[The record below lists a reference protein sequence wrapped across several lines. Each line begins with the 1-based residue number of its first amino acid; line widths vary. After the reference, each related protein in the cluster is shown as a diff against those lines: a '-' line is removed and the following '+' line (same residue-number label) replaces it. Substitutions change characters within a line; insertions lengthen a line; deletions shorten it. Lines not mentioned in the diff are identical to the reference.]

1 MKQIHFILL
10 RNEGLVLKILIRHA
24 HSPWR
29 PKPTNLN
36 IGDTVMKQMDLK
48 IAIVGAGV
56 GGLTLALALREHGI
70 DAQLY
75 EQTEE
80 LREVG
85 AAVALS
91 ANATRFYDRMGL
103 RPDFVKVCA
112 EVPGLIYRDGRS
124 GTVIGHHR
132 GTPSYREQFG
142 GSYWG
147 IHRADLQAVLS
158 RAVGLERNK
167 LSHRLVDL
175 VQHPDR
181 VCLSFDNGQRI
192 DADLVIGAD
201 GARSITRRWMLGYD
215 DALYSGCS
223 GFRGVVPAERMDLLP
238 DPETIQFWV
247 GPGGHLLHYPIGDK
261 GDQNFLLVERHPSP
275 WPFRDWVMPAS
286 EGEQLR
292 LFKHWHPAVVQMI
305 TAVPISQRWGLFHR
319 PPLGRWSKG
328 RVTLIG
334 DAAHALVPHHGQG
347 ANQSI
352 EDAVVLA
359 AQLASAGPGNWREA
373 QEAYERLRRGRTRKV
388 QYASI
393 STADVLHLPDGPAAQ
408 ARNARLGARD
418 SVLNHLD
425 WIHDFDALTEE
436 PSERQGGTWL

>member
-1 MKQIHFILL
+1 MEHL
-10 RNEGLVLKILIRHA
+10 
-24 HSPWR
+24 
-29 PKPTNLN
+29 
-36 IGDTVMKQMDLK
+36 DLK
-48 IAIVGAGV
+48 IAIVGAGI

-70 DAQLY
+70 DVQLY

-91 ANATRFYDRMGL
+91 ANATRFYERMGL
-103 RPDFVKVCA
+103 RAAFDAVCA
-112 EVPGLIYRDGRS
+112 EIPALIYRDGRS
-124 GTVIGHHR
+124 GETIGQHR
-132 GTPSYREQFG
+132 GEPGYREQFG

-147 IHRADLQAVLS
+147 VHRADLQAVLS
-158 RAVGLERNK
+158 QAVGLERIN
-167 LSHRLVDL
+167 LSHRLTDL

-181 VCLSFDNGQRI
+181 VSLSFANGRQI

-223 GFRGVVPAERMDLLP
+223 GFRGVVPADRMALLP
-238 DPETIQFWV
+238 DPEAIQFWV
-247 GPGGHLLHYPIGDK
+247 GPQGHLLHYPIGDK

-275 WPFRDWVMPAS
+275 WPSRDWVTSAS

-292 LFKHWHPAVVQMI
+292 LFKDWHPAVVQMI

-359 AQLASAGPGNWREA
+359 AQLAKAGPGRWREA

-393 STADVLHLPDGPAAQ
+393 TTADVLHLPDGPEAQ
-408 ARNARLGARD
+408 ARNARLRERD
-418 SVLNHLD
+418 SLLHHLD
-425 WIHDFDALTEE
+425 WIHDFDALAQE
-436 PSERQGGTWL
+436 PTERQGGTWL

>member
-1 MKQIHFILL
+1 MEQL
-10 RNEGLVLKILIRHA
+10 
-24 HSPWR
+24 
-29 PKPTNLN
+29 
-36 IGDTVMKQMDLK
+36 DLK
-48 IAIVGAGV
+48 IAIVGAGI
-56 GGLTLALALREHGI
+56 GGLTLALALREHGV

-75 EQTEE
+75 EQTDE

-91 ANATRFYDRMGL
+91 ANATRFYERMGL
-103 RPDFVKVCA
+103 RAAFDAVCA
-112 EVPGLIYRDGRS
+112 EIPALIYRDGRS
-124 GTVIGHHR
+124 GEVIGQHR
-132 GTPSYREQFG
+132 GEPSYRQQFG

-147 IHRADLQAVLS
+147 VHRADLQAVLS
-158 RAVGLERNK
+158 QAVGLERIH
-167 LSHRLVDL
+167 LSHRLTDL
-175 VQHPDR
+175 VQHSDR
-181 VCLSFDNGQRI
+181 VSLSFANGRQI

-223 GFRGVVPAERMDLLP
+223 GFRGVVPAGRMDLLP
-238 DPETIQFWV
+238 DPEAIQFWV
-247 GPGGHLLHYPIGDK
+247 GPQGHLLHYPIGDK

-275 WPFRDWVMPAS
+275 WPSRDWVTSAN

-292 LFKHWHPAVVQMI
+292 LFKDWHPAVVQMI

-359 AQLASAGPGNWREA
+359 AQLAKAGPGRWREA

-393 STADVLHLPDGPAAQ
+393 STADVLHLPDGPEAQ
-408 ARNARLGARD
+408 ARNARLRARD
-418 SVLNHLD
+418 SLLHHLD
-425 WIHDFDALTEE
+425 WIHDFDALAQE
-436 PSERQGGTWL
+436 PTDRQGGTWL

>member
-1 MKQIHFILL
+1 ME
-10 RNEGLVLKILIRHA
+10 RMD
-24 HSPWR
+24 
-29 PKPTNLN
+29 LN
-36 IGDTVMKQMDLK
+36 I
-48 IAIVGAGV
+48 AIIGAGI
-56 GGLTLALALREHGI
+56 GGLTLALALRERGI

-75 EQTEE
+75 EQTDE

-91 ANATRFYDRMGL
+91 ANATRFYEHMGL
-103 RPDFVKVCA
+103 RAAFDAVCA
-112 EVPGLIYRDGRS
+112 EIPALIYRDGRS
-124 GTVIGHHR
+124 GEVIGRHH
-132 GTPSYREQFG
+132 GEPSYREQFG

-147 IHRADLQAVLS
+147 VHRADLQAVLS
-158 RAVGLERNK
+158 KAVGLEHIN
-167 LSHRLVDL
+167 LGHRLTDI

-181 VCLSFDNGQRI
+181 VSLSFANGRRI

-223 GFRGVVPAERMDLLP
+223 GFRGLVPAERMHLLP
-238 DPETIQFWV
+238 DPEAIQFWV
-247 GPGGHLLHYPIGDK
+247 GPQGHLLHYPIGDN

-275 WPFRDWVMPAS
+275 WASRDWVTPAS

-292 LFKHWHPAVVQMI
+292 LIKDWHPAVVQMI
-305 TAVPISQRWGLFHR
+305 SAVPISQRWGLFHR

-359 AQLASAGPGNWREA
+359 AQLAKAGPGRWRDA

-393 STADVLHLPDGPAAQ
+393 STADVLHLPDGPEAQ
-408 ARNARLGARD
+408 ARNARLQSRE
-418 SVLNHLD
+418 SLLHHLD
-425 WIHDFDALTEE
+425 WIHDFDALERE
-436 PSERQGGTWL
+436 PTERQGGTWL